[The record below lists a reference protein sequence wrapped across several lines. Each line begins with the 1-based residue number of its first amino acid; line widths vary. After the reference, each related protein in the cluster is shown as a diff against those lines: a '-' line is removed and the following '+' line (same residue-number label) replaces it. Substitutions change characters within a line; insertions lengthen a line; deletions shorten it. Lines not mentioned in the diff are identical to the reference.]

1 MIPHKVTT
9 INDSAFGSCTSL
21 NKVYCNPST
30 PPAIYAT
37 RQVTYDPYKET
48 LRSVF
53 ESNSGLKIYVH
64 AKYYETYVDA
74 ANNSVSSGNVS
85 QFNWRPYATNITP
98 LYLLEE

>member
-1 MIPHKVTT
+1 MVIFVVYGQWYIRKY
-9 INDSAFGSCTSL
+9 IFG
-21 NKVYCNPST
+21 N
-30 PPAIYAT
+30 
-37 RQVTYDPYKET
+37 
-48 LRSVF
+48 SVF

-85 QFNWRPYATNITP
+85 QFNWSAYAKNIVP